1 MCRLATGKGALTQVN
16 GKKEAALVLE
26 GGGTRGVFTAGVLDY
41 LMEKEVKFPYVIGV
55 SAGACNAIDYVS
67 KQIGRTKDCTII
79 QDRKNRYIGTKDALK
94 KGYLFDMDRLFDE
107 YPNRLFPFDFD
118 TYFASDI
125 QCEVVVTNCLTGEA
139 MYLSE
144 KQDKERLLTICRA
157 SSSIPLISPVVDV
170 DGIPCVDGGV
180 ADSVPLIHS
189 MKLGHQKNV
198 VVLTRNKGYRKKAP
212 GKSRLLYTAALK
224 KYPNLLNALLNRYRN
239 YNRVMEL
246 VEKWE
251 EEGHIFVI
259 RPEVEPVSRTEQNV
273 EKLTEFYDHGYQL
286 MKQRMEEMQAY
297 LEK

>member
-1 MCRLATGKGALTQVN
+1 MN

-144 KQDKERLLTICRA
+144 KQDRERLLTICRA

-286 MKQRMEEMQAY
+286 MKQRMEGMQAY

>member
-1 MCRLATGKGALTQVN
+1 MN

-139 MYLSE
+139 MYFSE
-144 KQDKERLLTICRA
+144 KQDRERLLTICRA

>member
-1 MCRLATGKGALTQVN
+1 MN

-144 KQDKERLLTICRA
+144 KQDRERLLTICRA

-286 MKQRMEEMQAY
+286 MKQRMEEMQSY

>member
-1 MCRLATGKGALTQVN
+1 MTEYNET
-16 GKKEAALVLE
+16 ALVLE

>member
-1 MCRLATGKGALTQVN
+1 MN

-259 RPEVEPVSRTEQNV
+259 RRMWSLCQELSR
-273 EKLTEFYDHGYQL
+273 
-286 MKQRMEEMQAY
+286 M
-297 LEK
+297 